1 MKDEQESKMKCLD
14 ALTCINAFM
23 YHYKAHTEEPF
34 RANSKAFED
43 LAKRMSSVYALCDN
57 YGLVPKG
64 NVFNS

>member
-14 ALTCINAFM
+14 ALTCINAVM
-23 YHYKAHTEEPF
+23 YHYKAHE
-34 RANSKAFED
+34 NKED
-43 LAKRMSSVYALCDN
+43 LLERMSSVYALCDN

>member
-1 MKDEQESKMKCLD
+1 MKDEQDHNMKCLD

-23 YHYKAHTEEPF
+23 YHYKAQE
-34 RANSKAFED
+34 SVED
-43 LAKRMSSVYALCDN
+43 FYERMSSVYALCQN